1 MNNKDHD
8 TTPFRLLVTALTLN
22 IYNLTCITITLVFS
36 VYNISFLPLVV
47 KNKNVIWLFLV
58 NKYSEVT
65 QINGHDYSLVISG
78 FLKKKMFNYYY
89 HPEIC
94 VAISGTKM
102 SFGIYDVLISSYLSF
117 NNVTFNCICR
127 LPSSTYPR
135 RQAMKQKRTI
145 TVNSLDKIYSK
156 GLVNFRHLKKN
167 FFPTYCIFKFN
178 SMSTVQISRKAHCL
192 NSYCV
197 CYVSELNKLLCV
209 QLKHHQH
216 SNF

>member
-1 MNNKDHD
+1 M
-8 TTPFRLLVTALTLN
+8 
-22 IYNLTCITITLVFS
+22 
-36 VYNISFLPLVV
+36 
-47 KNKNVIWLFLV
+47 
-58 NKYSEVT
+58 
-65 QINGHDYSLVISG
+65 
-78 FLKKKMFNYYY
+78 MF
-89 HPEIC
+89 
-94 VAISGTKM
+94 
-102 SFGIYDVLISSYLSF
+102 FLISSYLSF

>member
-1 MNNKDHD
+1 MRHDNDDNGPVLSFWFQVNKLYCFKCDSNATLKRIKVNVHCAAIWNNLWFLCNSIFISVKWMNNKDHD

-102 SFGIYDVLISSYLSF
+102 SFGIYDVLSYLILS
-117 NNVTFNCICR
+117 
-127 LPSSTYPR
+127 
-135 RQAMKQKRTI
+135 
-145 TVNSLDKIYSK
+145 
-156 GLVNFRHLKKN
+156 
-167 FFPTYCIFKFN
+167 
-178 SMSTVQISRKAHCL
+178 
-192 NSYCV
+192 
-197 CYVSELNKLLCV
+197 
-209 QLKHHQH
+209 
-216 SNF
+216 

>member
-78 FLKKKMFNYYY
+78 VFLKK
-89 HPEIC
+89 
-94 VAISGTKM
+94 
-102 SFGIYDVLISSYLSF
+102 
-117 NNVTFNCICR
+117 NV
-127 LPSSTYPR
+127 
-135 RQAMKQKRTI
+135 
-145 TVNSLDKIYSK
+145 
-156 GLVNFRHLKKN
+156 
-167 FFPTYCIFKFN
+167 
-178 SMSTVQISRKAHCL
+178 
-192 NSYCV
+192 
-197 CYVSELNKLLCV
+197 
-209 QLKHHQH
+209 
-216 SNF
+216 